1 MVARGWTKELIILG
15 ADGTN
20 TIVGY
25 KNGVIAYLE
34 KLLGHPV
41 HWEICLLH
49 GNELPLRAL
58 FCHYD
63 GKTSGPNSFKGPLG
77 KSLEGDLTQAR
88 FIRFAKI
95 KNDDFPQLS
104 EEVAC
109 DLSSDQDYL
118 YDICWGIIEGNL
130 DEDFTLR
137 QPGALNHARW
147 LTLANRILLLY
158 ITTKSPSK
166 ELKRLAHIIILFYAP
181 SWFWIKS
188 HPRSVDGPKNLFK
201 MVEFGRKLT
210 APEQKIANRVIQRN
224 GFYAHPESI
233 LRTMLADSD
242 KSLREK
248 GVEKIIELRDQSA
261 QQRHQ
266 DERGGIEEE
275 EEEEEEVE
283 DDEEEWEDQEDQFST
298 SFRLETSEQ
307 QAIESASIREFK
319 VPDINFKAKSYP
331 DLIDWKKVT
340 FSEPPMTMSLSR
352 EEVLAFV
359 DKPLI
364 IPGFNCHTQAVERAI
379 KLVTEA
385 AGLVI
390 GEEARD
396 GFIRQKVRS
405 RKEIG
410 RCHTKKE
417 FFPKLEKE

>member
-1 MVARGWTKELIILG
+1 M
-15 ADGTN
+15 
-20 TIVGY
+20 
-25 KNGVIAYLE
+25 
-34 KLLGHPV
+34 
-41 HWEICLLH
+41 
-49 GNELPLRAL
+49 
-58 FCHYD
+58 
-63 GKTSGPNSFKGPLG
+63 
-77 KSLEGDLTQAR
+77 
-88 FIRFAKI
+88 
-95 KNDDFPQLS
+95 
-104 EEVAC
+104 
-109 DLSSDQDYL
+109 
-118 YDICWGIIEGNL
+118 
-130 DEDFTLR
+130 
-137 QPGALNHARW
+137 
-147 LTLANRILLLY
+147 
-158 ITTKSPSK
+158 
-166 ELKRLAHIIILFYAP
+166 
-181 SWFWIKS
+181 
-188 HPRSVDGPKNLFK
+188 
-201 MVEFGRKLT
+201 
-210 APEQKIANRVIQRN
+210 
-224 GFYAHPESI
+224 
-233 LRTMLADSD
+233 
-242 KSLREK
+242 
-248 GVEKIIELRDQSA
+248 EKIIELRDQSA